1 MVRVSGNIHE
11 DFAENVNNPSIFTKW
26 TILLPK
32 RENQDLDL
40 SKTTQV
46 HILFSG
52 SLILSEYS
60 FPTPNILDM
69 HFLETGEIESSEDKE
84 EIEEEVG
91 RKFSN
96 LEDLEKMRRKK
107 GIEIKQEESEIVIQ
121 N

>member
-1 MVRVSGNIHE
+1 MVRVPGNIYE

-32 RENQDLDL
+32 KENQDLDL
-40 SKTTQV
+40 SKKIQV

-60 FPTPNILDM
+60 FPTSNILDM
-69 HFLETGEIESSEDKE
+69 RFLETSEIESSEDKE

-96 LEDLEKMRRKK
+96 LEDLEKMRWKK
-107 GIEIKQEESEIVIQ
+107 DIEIKQEESEIVIQ

>member
-32 RENQDLDL
+32 KENQDLDL
-40 SKTTQV
+40 SKKIQF

-60 FPTPNILDM
+60 FPTSNILDM
-69 HFLETGEIESSEDKE
+69 HFLETGEIESSELSIEPFLNPTRSTFSLSLFFQKVIH
-84 EIEEEVG
+84 EIE
-91 RKFSN
+91 R
-96 LEDLEKMRRKK
+96 
-107 GIEIKQEESEIVIQ
+107 IV
-121 N
+121 

>member
-1 MVRVSGNIHE
+1 MVRVSGNVHQ

-32 RENQDLDL
+32 KENQDLDL

-107 GIEIKQEESEIVIQ
+107 DIEIKQEESEIVIQ